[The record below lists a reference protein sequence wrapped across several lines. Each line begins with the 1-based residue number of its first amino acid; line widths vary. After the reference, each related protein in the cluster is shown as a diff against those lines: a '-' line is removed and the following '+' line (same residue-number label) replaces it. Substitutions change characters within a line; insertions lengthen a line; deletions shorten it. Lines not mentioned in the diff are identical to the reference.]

1 MSLPASLD
9 AGGGGKLLARY
20 ILQRVF
26 AAFVALW
33 ILTTVTFVLMHAI
46 PGGPFTRE
54 RNVPEAI
61 MRNLD
66 AKYHLNDPLW
76 KQYLDYL
83 GGVARFDLGPSF
95 KFPGQTVNDFIRRGF
110 PVSAELGIIAII
122 LSMAVGIP
130 AGIISALRQNKW
142 QDNTTMLVAIV
153 GVSVPSFIIAPVLM
167 YVFALKLHWLPAAM
181 WGDWK
186 QVIMPAVALA
196 LLPLATF
203 SRLMRSS
210 MLDVISQDYIKTAR
224 AKGLSELAVTWRHAV
239 KNAIMPIV
247 TYLGPLIAAILTGTF
262 VIEQIFAIPGLGR
275 QFVWSVNNRDYTTI
289 LGLTVFYGAFLLIMN
304 LIVDI
309 IYGFLDPRIQL
320 TGRKE

>member
-1 MSLPASLD
+1 M
-9 AGGGGKLLARY
+9 ARY